1 MKRTTFTQGK
11 VPPEIL
17 KEKVLKFLGS
27 HSPNVVVGAK
37 VGEDAAILKLP
48 NEMIALAADPITGSI
63 QDIGRLAIN
72 VNANDI
78 ATVGAIPR
86 WFLSTILLPSSST
99 IEDLEHITKQLDM
112 EAKSLGVA
120 IIGGH
125 TEITNANEKFTHF
138 T

>member
-1 MKRTTFTQGK
+1 MKRTTFAQGK

-27 HSPNVVVGAK
+27 HSPNVVVGAR
-37 VGEDAAILKLP
+37 VGEDAAILNLP

-78 ATVGAIPR
+78 ATVGAIPK
-86 WFLSTILLPSSST
+86 WFLSTILLHSTFSIVPLFMTMTNLLCSS
-99 IEDLEHITKQLDM
+99 IVIQH
-112 EAKSLGVA
+112 
-120 IIGGH
+120 
-125 TEITNANEKFTHF
+125 
-138 T
+138 